1 MPGAL
6 YPFLHSLIS
15 RRPVEVECYEEG
27 RDYEGERDGDFLIG
41 VRFFE
46 QEKVD
51 ADIDMTPRLVRG
63 SDNLQITCNTKLR

>member
-27 RDYEGERDGDFLIG
+27 REHEGERDGDFLHG
-41 VRFFE
+41 VRVH
-46 QEKVD
+46 K
-51 ADIDMTPRLVRG
+51 
-63 SDNLQITCNTKLR
+63 SKK